1 MHLPDLLFSS
11 NPFSGFMILMYFFET
26 YLDVRQH
33 VALKLPTLP
42 KTLEGVISQDKFQ
55 KSRAYSLDKRFSFLF
70 YVNLFLSSLFVSH
83 FEVHFWRVLLVL
95 LILYTAVYFFQPLPF
110 SSWVRDNSDGLF
122 NFVLWDTAL
131 VLEGENCFWYW
142 WVPTL

>member
-1 MHLPDLLFSS
+1 
-11 NPFSGFMILMYFFET
+11 MILMYYFET

-70 YVNLFLSSLFVSH
+70 YVNMFPSSVLVSH
-83 FEVHFWRVLLVL
+83 FEVHFWRILLVL
-95 LILYTAVYFFQPLPF
+95 LILYTPVYFFQSLPF
-110 SSWVRDNSDGLF
+110 YSRVSDNSNGLC
-122 NFVLWDTAL
+122 NFVLWDIAL
-131 VLEGENCFWYW
+131 VLEGENWFGVYEF
-142 WVPTL
+142 